1 MPIVECV
8 PNFSEGRRKDVIEKL
23 ADAVRGVEG
32 ARLLGYEADNDH
44 NRSVFTIAGEPGPV
58 SEAAFQACKLAS
70 TLIDLNEHSG
80 EHPRMGATDVI
91 PFIPIS
97 EISTEECVKLAEK
110 LGERIGTELEIPV
123 FLYGEAA
130 RSEERQN
137 LANVR
142 KGQFEGLREEIGNNS
157 SRKPDFGPEKIHPT
171 AGATA
176 VGARF
181 FLIAYNVN
189 LDTTD
194 LKLAKRIAKAIREKD
209 GGMPGVK
216 AMGFEL
222 KEENCVQVS
231 MNLVDYRKT
240 SPALAFH
247 RIAELAE
254 EAGVLIKD
262 SEVVGLLPQ
271 EALELCARQTMELKK
286 LQGMEGSGRVWLNQ
300 FAAETLKLRDF
311 APEEQIIELK
321 LEDFEDGMERFH
333 YLKQI
338 SEFAA
343 DLASAAPTPGGGAA
357 AAVLGTTGIALGE
370 MVGNLTIGKKKYA
383 EVEGQVKEAM
393 GKLTPCREQMLGMF
407 QKDAEAFDGF
417 GAAMKLPKDTDE
429 EKAKR
434 TEEMQ
439 KALKGATL
447 TPDATAELGI
457 KAFREVHA
465 IAQVG
470 NKHAI
475 SDCGCGAL
483 ALFASI
489 NAAVLNMHINL
500 PGIKDED
507 FRGKYQARAES
518 YEKEAKE
525 LLEGTLKVV
534 RAAIGG

>member
-8 PNFSEGRRKDVIEKL
+8 PNFSEGRRHEVIE
-23 ADAVRGVEG
+23 AIAEAIRAVDDV
-32 ARLLGYEADNDH
+32 RLLGYEADADH

-58 SEAAFQACKLAS
+58 SEGAFQACRKAAE
-70 TLIDLNEHSG
+70 LINLNEHQG

-97 EISTEECVKLAEK
+97 EIDMPECVKLAEA
-110 LGERIGTELEIPV
+110 LGERIGKELEIPV

-130 RSEERQN
+130 RTPERQN
-137 LANVR
+137 LADVR
-142 KGQFEGLREEIGNNS
+142 KGQFEGLREEIGQNS
-157 SRKPDFGPEKIHPT
+157 SRKPDFGPERIHPT

-194 LKLAKRIAKAIREKD
+194 LKLAKRIAKTIREKD

-222 KEENCVQVS
+222 KEEKCVQVS

-240 SPALAFH
+240 SPAQVFN

-254 EAGVLIKD
+254 EAGVQIKD

-271 EALELCARQTMELKK
+271 DALELCARQTMEMKK
-286 LQGMEGSGRVWLNQ
+286 LQTMEGAGLVWLNQ

-311 APEEQIIELK
+311 APAEQIIELK
-321 LEDFEDGMERFH
+321 LEDFEDGMERFQ
-333 YLKQI
+333 YLKDI
-338 SEFAA
+338 SKFAA

-383 EVEGQVKEAM
+383 EVEGQVKDAM
-393 GKLTPCREQMLGMF
+393 GQLTPLREPMLAMF
-407 QKDAEAFDGF
+407 EKDAQAFDAF
-417 GAAMKLPKDTDE
+417 GEAGKLPKDTDE
-429 EKAKR
+429 QKAVR
-434 TEEMQ
+434 TEAMQ
-439 KALKGATL
+439 KALKNATL
-447 TPDATAELGI
+447 SPDATAELGV
-457 KAFREVHA
+457 KAFRQVYE
-465 IAQVG
+465 IAKVG

-483 ALFASI
+483 ALYASI
-489 NAAVLNMHINL
+489 NAAVLNMYINL
-500 PGIKDED
+500 PGIKDAE
-507 FRGKYQARAES
+507 FQSKYQARAEA

-525 LLEGTLKVV
+525 LLDGTLKVV